1 MDRGNVLVIG
11 NSGVGKSTLI
21 NSVLGEERAETSYG
35 SEGTTKRL
43 TIYESEN
50 VPFRIIDSIGFEPTF
65 FKERIAINAVKKWSK
80 ESTKDA
86 HSDKKINLIW
96 FCVDGTAAKL
106 FPKVIENLS
115 RATSIWESVP
125 VIVVITKS
133 YSENDRI
140 VNLEM
145 VQNAFAKQKKYSK
158 NLRGVLP
165 VVASPFIL
173 NDSAFA
179 PPYGITELIQKTNE
193 LLPEGI
199 KASEQDISNFKLKRT
214 RAMAQLTVGAST
226 SAAIA
231 IGAIPIGF
239 PDAVLL
245 APLEVGLVNGLAR
258 IYGIEKEKESNL
270 LLDSITEVGTVSIV
284 AKQAINYIKN
294 IPGVNIA
301 GAVLNA
307 AIAGSIVAAI
317 GEGSIYIFEQIYLGN
332 KSISDIGWAKEY
344 LDKILSTEFVDKA
357 NELVQK
363 LSKTDNLES
372 VPKVIFEVF
381 STKSKLS
388 NK

>member
-1 MDRGNVLVIG
+1 MERGNVLVIG

-43 TIYESEN
+43 TIYESDS

-80 ESTKDA
+80 DSTKDGNN
-86 HSDKKINLIW
+86 DKKINLIW
-96 FCVDGTAAKL
+96 FCVDGTSGKL

-165 VVASPFIL
+165 VVASPFVL

-179 PPYGITELIQKTNE
+179 PPFGISELIQKTNE
-193 LLPEGI
+193 LIPEGI
-199 KASEQDISNFKLKRT
+199 KASEHDISIFKLNRT
-214 RAMAQLTVGAST
+214 RALAHSTVGAST

-239 PDAVLL
+239 PDAFLL
-245 APLEVGLVNGLAR
+245 TPLEVGLVNGLAR
-258 IYGIEKEKESNL
+258 IYGIEKEKESKI

-284 AKQAINYIKN
+284 AKQAINYIKS

-307 AIAGSIVAAI
+307 AIAGSIVTAI
-317 GEGSIYIFEQIYLGN
+317 GEGSIYIFEQIYFCN
-332 KSISDIGWAKEY
+332 KIIYY
-344 LDKILSTEFVDKA
+344 L
-357 NELVQK
+357 
-363 LSKTDNLES
+363 
-372 VPKVIFEVF
+372 
-381 STKSKLS
+381 
-388 NK
+388 